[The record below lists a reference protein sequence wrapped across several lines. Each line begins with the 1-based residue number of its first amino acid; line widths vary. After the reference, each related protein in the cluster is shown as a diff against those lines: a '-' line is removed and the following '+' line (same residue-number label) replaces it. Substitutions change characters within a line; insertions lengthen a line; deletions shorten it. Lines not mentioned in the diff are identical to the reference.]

1 MISPATY
8 MHANNAA
15 STDKQA
21 LGGNMCLK
29 SLLYLDKNPSYTKG

>member
-21 LGGNMCLK
+21 GGNMCLK
-29 SLLYLDKNPSYTKG
+29 SLLYLDKNPSYKKG